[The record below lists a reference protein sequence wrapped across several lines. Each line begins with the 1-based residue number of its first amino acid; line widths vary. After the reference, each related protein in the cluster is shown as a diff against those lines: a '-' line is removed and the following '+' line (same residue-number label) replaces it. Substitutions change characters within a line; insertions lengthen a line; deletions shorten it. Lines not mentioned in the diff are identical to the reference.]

1 MTAKEFLWSIRSE
14 DLELKTLGE
23 QIKHTRQEAEGVRA
37 MQLSDMPKGGKG
49 VDVAALLAEVVDLQ
63 TIYFEKARAIV
74 RKRKLATDIIM
85 TMDSVEQK
93 SVLSLRYLC
102 GKSWDDIVD
111 IMHYAYSGVYKLHGA
126 ALQEFAKKY
135 DSCERVEL
143 SGVK

>member
-1 MTAKEFLWSIRSE
+1 M
-14 DLELKTLGE
+14 
-23 QIKHTRQEAEGVRA
+23 RA

-49 VDVAALLAEVVDLQ
+49 VDAAALLAEVVDLQ
-63 TIYFEKARAIV
+63 TIYFEKAREIV

-85 TMDSVEQK
+85 AMDSVEQK

-111 IMHYAYSGVYKLHGA
+111 TMHYAYSGVYKLHGA

-135 DSCERVEL
+135 DSCERVE
-143 SGVK
+143 

>member
-1 MTAKEFLWSIRSE
+1 MTAKDFLWSIRSE

-111 IMHYAYSGVYKLHGA
+111 IMHYATAVCTNYTEQRCRNLRKSTILEK
-126 ALQEFAKKY
+126 EWSK
-135 DSCERVEL
+135 VE
-143 SGVK
+143 